1 MTARRALTRRRDPR
15 ETVDPDAETTLRSAL
30 AEAATLDQVL
40 DVLLP
45 YADDPAMRSTA
56 TSAGYA
62 KLREIRTADPRS
74 RDKAL
79 ARLRRLDVATGWA
92 YTDTSGRRRPVR
104 HDAAQS
110 LERCLLRRLVLLV
123 VDP

>member
-15 ETVDPDAETTLRSAL
+15 ETIDPDAETTLRSAL
-30 AEAATLDQVL
+30 AEATTLDEVL

-45 YADDPAMRSTA
+45 YADDPAIRSTA

-62 KLREIRTADPRS
+62 KLREIRSTDPRA

-92 YTDTSGRRRPVR
+92 LDRRGHRRTVR

-110 LERCLLRRLVLLV
+110 FERQLLRRMVLLV